1 MTRNKNSR
9 RATELAALP
18 GVELFEGT
26 FANDNDLTKAF
37 QGCDGA
43 VRSVIFSSFS

>member
-1 MTRNKNSR
+1 
-9 RATELAALP
+9 
-18 GVELFEGT
+18 VELFEGT
-26 FANDNDLTKAF
+26 FANENDLTKAF